1 MKSDE
6 TKIEKY
12 KFKLH
17 KNPIWIH
24 DVDINKILVP
34 NKVSLGK
41 KGFKYSI
48 GYKVNNTV
56 KKGFNSKPVYNE
68 KYLRTKINL
77 MAEKSAQILT
87 ETEYQKKVLNVF
99 VYQYY

>member
-1 MKSDE
+1 M
-6 TKIEKY
+6 IY
-12 KFKLH
+12 
-17 KNPIWIH
+17 
-24 DVDINKILVP
+24 DVDINKILVS

-48 GYKVNNTV
+48 DYNVINTV
-56 KKGFNSKPVYNE
+56 KKGCDSKPVYNE

-77 MAEKSAQILT
+77 MKEKSPQILT

-99 VYQYY
+99 VYQ